1 MICNLRYIYAGE
13 LDLNNQSGENIL
25 ELLIASDELL
35 LEELFKHVQDYLIN
49 KKSSWIQQNYILIIN
64 CAFKLASCKKLQN
77 YCLENISK
85 DPKPFITSATFSSLD
100 KNILFGLF
108 KHDKFQI
115 EEVVAWDFLIKWGI
129 RQTPGLEDK
138 NNQNEWTDKYYEDLK
153 NTLSDFIPLIKIYF
167 CQFSS

>member
-49 KKSSWIQQNYILIIN
+49 KQSSWIQQNYILIIN
-64 CAFKLASCKKLQN
+64 CAFKLARCKKLQN
-77 YCLENISK
+77 YCLEIISK
-85 DPKPFITSATFSSLD
+85 DPQPFITSATFSSLD
-100 KNILFGLF
+100 KNILSGLF

-115 EEVVAWDFLIKWGI
+115 VAWDVLI
-129 RQTPGLEDK
+129 
-138 NNQNEWTDKYYEDLK
+138 
-153 NTLSDFIPLIKIYF
+153 
-167 CQFSS
+167 